1 MPPKAAWR
9 LQFLLCPYFGV
20 EPASVLV
27 DVLLFFFFPFF
38 LLFLLVPDMPASAP
52 PLALAFGPVPVSVLP
67 PVWLPALLPVPE
79 VLPLPVVPPVVLV
92 PAWANAPAVASAALA
107 RTARL
112 VFHVLICLPPQ
123 CRGEMAAR
131 RR

>member
-1 MPPKAAWR
+1 MRLEAPKCR
-9 LQFLLCPYFGV
+9 RDYFGI
-20 EPASVLV
+20 EPASVV
-27 DVLLFFFFPFF
+27 DVLLFFFFAFF